1 MRPRAEEQQNPR
13 AVSVLQ
19 GSWRQEVCI
28 LGPGAPPGQR
38 QAWIPEATVPSS
50 VHKPILQPPSLWIV
64 SPTNTLLTC
73 VSGCPVLNDGD
84 TEMNK
89 TELLTQKRQ
98 QTVLREVQGGKDTG
112 EGSEQ
117 VPRGPQHLRTW
128 GN

>member
-1 MRPRAEEQQNPR
+1 M
-13 AVSVLQ
+13 LQ
-19 GSWRQEVCI
+19 GSLETGSLHTRPWS
-28 LGPGAPPGQR
+28 PPGQH

-73 VSGCPVLNDGD
+73 VIGCPVLNDGD

-89 TELLTQKRQ
+89 TELLAQKRQ
-98 QTVLREVQGGKDTG
+98 QTVPREVQGGKDTG

-117 VPRGPQHLRTW
+117 VPRRPQPLRTR
-128 GN
+128 GS